1 MSHLINIFLEPGEV
15 FAELKEKPTFWL
27 PLLLTVVL
35 TMVMTV
41 AYFSRVDSDWFID
54 HSLSASGNEMS
65 AKEIADAKK
74 VMPSAKVQGY
84 IGAPIA
90 AIGISLFMSLIALY
104 YMLAGKITGVA
115 MSFRQGLS
123 LTAWSGVPGLLG
135 MIVALVGVLTMTPQT
150 PLESL
155 MLTNVDPLLVQL
167 PIDHAWSSF
176 VKSLNLLTLWTIFL
190 AALGWRVWG
199 KTSWVQA
206 VTVAALPSILIYGGM
221 ALWALTKS

>member
-1 MSHLINIFLEPGEV
+1 MSHLINIFLEPGKV

-35 TMVMTV
+35 VMVMTV
-41 AYFSRVDSDWFID
+41 AYFSKVDSDWFID
-54 HSLSASGNEMS
+54 HSLNASGNEMS

-84 IGAPIA
+84 IGAPVA
-90 AIGISLFMSLIALY
+90 AIGISIFMLLIALY

-115 MSFRQGLS
+115 MSFRHGLS

-135 MIVALVGVLTMTPQT
+135 MIVALVGVFTMTPQT

-206 VTVAALPSILIYGGM
+206 LTVAALPSILIYGGM
-221 ALWALTKS
+221 ALWALMKS